1 MSTSIFIRRQI
12 TQIRQGGRSV
22 VARKLKQALRALPLS
37 PLYLIAVLPIL
48 LIRLVRPFVLI
59 RFGSLHSER
68 IGVFT
73 QVPEIHLCERDAHIN
88 QPAGKYIDIWYFGA
102 WISNKQL
109 ALMWRRIFRV
119 WPLGLIKPL
128 QSANRLIPGGDQH
141 AIKKNNARDTHNL
154 FDRFPAHLQFT
165 AREESFGQDELARLG
180 VPKGS
185 KFVCLLARDG
195 SFQTAATPGKDW
207 SYHDYRN
214 MDVNRFTLVSR
225 QLASLGCFVLRMG
238 SVVKQRLEFEDPQVI
253 DYATSGMRSDFMDI
267 YLGAKCEFCVT
278 VGSGWDGIPYIF
290 RRPIVYVNLVP
301 LGGIYTFSS
310 RYINITKRH
319 WSIKNNRELTL
330 REIISRGLHLCYHAD
345 DYQSQ
350 GVTLIENTSDE
361 IRDVTIE
368 MFERLN
374 GTWKPH
380 KDDEAL
386 QKRFWE
392 IFSKDAVPAFLGRPL
407 HGEIRA
413 RFGAAFLRNN
423 QWWLE

>member
-12 TQIRQGGRSV
+12 AQIQQGGQAVVMRKFRRVLKPLFLLPVCLFSV
-22 VARKLKQALRALPLS
+22 FPL
-37 PLYLIAVLPIL
+37 L
-48 LIRLVRPFVLI
+48 LIRLARPFVLI
-59 RFGSLHSER
+59 RLGALHSER

-73 QVPEIHLCERDAHIN
+73 QIPEVHLCERDAGIN
-88 QPAGKYIDIWYFGA
+88 QPSGKHIDIWCFGD

-109 ALMWRRIFRV
+109 ALMWRRTFRV
-119 WPLGLIKPL
+119 WPFVLVKPL
-128 QSANRLIPGGDQH
+128 RSVNRLIPGGDQH
-141 AIKKNNARDTHNL
+141 AIGKNNARDTHNL

-165 AREESFGQDELARLG
+165 AREESFGINELERLG
-180 VPKGS
+180 VAKGS

-195 SFQTAATPGKDW
+195 SFQTTATPGHDW
-207 SYHDYRN
+207 SFHDYRN
-214 MDVNRFTLVSR
+214 MDVNRFALVAR

-238 SVVKQRLEFEDPQVI
+238 SVVKERLECQDPRVI
-253 DYATSGMRSDFMDI
+253 DYATSGMRSDFMDV

-278 VGSGWDGIPYIF
+278 IGSGWDGVPYIF
-290 RRPIVYVNLVP
+290 RRPIVYVNMVP

-319 WSIKNNRELTL
+319 WSIKDNRELTL
-330 REIISRGLHLCYHAD
+330 SEIITRGLHLCYNTVE
-345 DYQSQ
+345 YQSQ
-350 GVTLIENTSDE
+350 GVRLIENTSEE
-361 IRDVTIE
+361 IYDVVIE
-368 MFERLN
+368 MYERLK

-380 KDDEAL
+380 EEDETL

-392 IFSKDAVPAFLGRPL
+392 IFTKGGAPEYWGRPL

-413 RFGAAFLRNN
+413 RFGASFLRNN